1 MSPPAPPF
9 AIDASRLRKAFG
21 PLPVLRDLDLQ
32 VGRGETLAILGPN
45 GAGKSTLLRILA
57 CVSRPAAGSL
67 RLFDG
72 ECYPRRPGNELL
84 ARIGFVGHEP
94 LVYRD
99 LTPRQNLEFTAR
111 LYRGAR
117 GAADA
122 RVDEH
127 RIAATLSRVGLAAA
141 AERPTRAL
149 SRGLLQ
155 RLALGRATLH
165 EPELLLLDEPFTG
178 LDESGGE
185 VLVALLRA
193 HREAG
198 GTAVLVSHDFERVAR
213 LAGRIVILA
222 RGRVALDSPAL
233 PASELLAAYRS
244 LCGGASGDVG
254 DRS

>member
-1 MSPPAPPF
+1 MSPPAPPL
-9 AIDASRLRKAFG
+9 AIDARRLRKAFG
-21 PLPVLRDLDLQ
+21 PLPVLRDLDLG
-32 VGRGETLAILGPN
+32 VGRGEALAILGPN

-57 CVSRPAAGSL
+57 CVSRPAGGSL
-67 RLFDG
+67 HLFDG
-72 ECYPRRPGNELL
+72 ECYPRRPANDLL

-117 GAADA
+117 GTADGREDA
-122 RVDEH
+122 R

-155 RLALGRATLH
+155 RLALGRAMLH

-178 LDESGGE
+178 LDESGAE
-185 VLVALLRA
+185 LLAALLRA
-193 HREAG
+193 HRVAG
-198 GTAVLVSHDFERVAR
+198 GTTVLVSHDFERVSQLAAR
-213 LAGRIVILA
+213 VVILA
-222 RGRVALDSPAL
+222 RGRIALDSPAL
-233 PASELLAAYRS
+233 PAGELLAAYRS
-244 LCGGASGDVG
+244 LSGGASGDVG
-254 DRS
+254 DRP